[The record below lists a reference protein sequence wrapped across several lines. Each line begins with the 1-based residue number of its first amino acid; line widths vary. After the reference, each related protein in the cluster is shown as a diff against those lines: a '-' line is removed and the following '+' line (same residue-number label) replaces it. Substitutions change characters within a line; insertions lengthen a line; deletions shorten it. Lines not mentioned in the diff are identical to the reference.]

1 MPCCHV
7 SDKLP
12 TIRYGY
18 KFLHQQAVQLVNI
31 CSATLPKGIFGV
43 GLTAPNRHYNSV
55 HIYIYVAVFIKVE
68 IWHFTLTPETGQNE
82 ESSLRRMHAYLSLHN
97 SFVGLNFPLL

>member
-1 MPCCHV
+1 MPCYHV

-12 TIRYGY
+12 TIRYGN

-43 GLTAPNRHYNSV
+43 GLTAPNQHYNSV
-55 HIYIYVAVFIKVE
+55 HICCSFHKGRNLA
-68 IWHFTLTPETGQNE
+68 
-82 ESSLRRMHAYLSLHN
+82 LHSN
-97 SFVGLNFPLL
+97 SRNRPG